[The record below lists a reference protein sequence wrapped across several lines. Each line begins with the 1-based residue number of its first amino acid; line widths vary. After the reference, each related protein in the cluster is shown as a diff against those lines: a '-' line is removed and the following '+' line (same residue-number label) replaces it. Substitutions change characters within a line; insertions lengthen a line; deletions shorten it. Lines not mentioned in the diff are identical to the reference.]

1 MWGFADAAY
10 PREGTV
16 TVLRSCCS
24 AKERRCS
31 LSPRGDGYDG
41 KYQAPRSRY
50 LMQLIPARGRLSC
63 TRGSS
68 TRKRCDAAYPR
79 EGTVTILDVA
89 FVAFFPMQLIPARGR
104 LQEELAPLVN
114 LEIDAAYPRE
124 GTVTDACGGEEKNKR
139 MQLIPA
145 RGRLPNVSSVQ
156 NAVVMMQLI
165 PARGRLHPLRQ
176 NHPHQRGCS
185 LSPRGDG
192 YVKSI
197 ACRSLYF
204 QMQLIPARGRLP
216 HGNAEVAR
224 LDDAA

>member
-1 MWGFADAAY
+1 
-10 PREGTV
+10 
-16 TVLRSCCS
+16 
-24 AKERRCS
+24 
-31 LSPRGDGYDG
+31 
-41 KYQAPRSRY
+41 
-50 LMQLIPARGRLSC
+50 
-63 TRGSS
+63 
-68 TRKRCDAAYPR
+68 
-79 EGTVTILDVA
+79 
-89 FVAFFPMQLIPARGR
+89 MQLIPARGR

-216 HGNAEVAR
+216 ELLSDDFNHKGMQLSPAR
-224 LDDAA
+224 GLRPYVFSGKFSSFY

>member
-1 MWGFADAAY
+1 MQLSPARGRLPTFTFYIIARELLDAAY

-16 TVLRSCCS
+16 THPGCS
-24 AKERRCS
+24 LEVSHLMQLIPARGRLLYSMSLLSHSFRCS
-31 LSPRGDGYDG
+31 LSPRGDGY
-41 KYQAPRSRY
+41 KKNLR
-50 LMQLIPARGRLSC
+50 RLS
-63 TRGSS
+63 TLKS
-68 TRKRCDAAYPR
+68 
-79 EGTVTILDVA
+79 
-89 FVAFFPMQLIPARGR
+89 
-104 LQEELAPLVN
+104 
-114 LEIDAAYPRE
+114 
-124 GTVTDACGGEEKNKR
+124 

-216 HGNAEVAR
+216 ELLSDDFNHKGMQLSPAR
-224 LDDAA
+224 GLRPYVFSGKFPSFY

>member
-1 MWGFADAAY
+1 MSNFRLTFSAVCAILPLSAQLLLWGFADAAY

-50 LMQLIPARGRLSC
+50 LMQLIPARGRLLYSMSLLSHSFRC
-63 TRGSS
+63 SLSPRGDGYKKNLRRLS
-68 TRKRCDAAYPR
+68 TLKS
-79 EGTVTILDVA
+79 
-89 FVAFFPMQLIPARGR
+89 
-104 LQEELAPLVN
+104 
-114 LEIDAAYPRE
+114 
-124 GTVTDACGGEEKNKR
+124 

-145 RGRLPNVSSVQ
+145 RGRLPTL
-156 NAVVMMQLI
+156 AE
-165 PARGRLHPLRQ
+165 GKKKT
-176 NHPHQRGCS
+176 RGCS

-216 HGNAEVAR
+216 ELLSDDFNHKGMQLSPAR
-224 LDDAA
+224 GLRPYVFSGKFSSFY